1 MTHLKAGDP
10 IPHFVARSHNGEDI
24 SSETLKGKK
33 SIIYFYPKDNTPG
46 CTAEACDFRDNF
58 QFWKEKA
65 YSIIGISPDSEA
77 SHLKFAAKY
86 ELPFPLISDPDK
98 AIIRSFG
105 VWGPKKFMG
114 REYEGVYRTTFV
126 VSETGIIE
134 DIFDKVKTK
143 EHSNQIIKALDV

>member
-24 SSETLKGKK
+24 SSENLKGKK

-98 AIIRSFG
+98 AIIGSG
-105 VWGPKKFMG
+105 IDHSL
-114 REYEGVYRTTFV
+114 
-126 VSETGIIE
+126 SER
-134 DIFDKVKTK
+134 
-143 EHSNQIIKALDV
+143 